1 MSIGMRYEKSSEAA
15 FIPSMTNPPFATP
28 QMLEEAVESLSKQ
41 LREIKEAVATAMLL
55 PFMPILRA
63 LQKCSAIHRVRE

>member
-1 MSIGMRYEKSSEAA
+1 
-15 FIPSMTNPPFATP
+15 MTNPPFSTP